1 MPTPLVELEAALLQ
15 ATITLMVLALCVGLW
30 VRTGRAWFGWCA
42 VAWGAYLARL
52 AAIMLFI
59 ATTRPV
65 LLYWHQVI
73 TGWSALALLWTAAVF
88 ARQARWKPRY
98 LVLIAFPPIW
108 SYIAIYRLQNF
119 LLAAAPAVAFLS
131 VATAVTGVVFWRH
144 RRRSNTGGTTV
155 LAVTFLLWAIHHLD
169 YPLLRARG
177 VWTPWGYYLDSL
189 FTLCVGAG
197 ILLLINS
204 ELTERLRART
214 EELEL
219 LSRKMVRQHE
229 GERRRLS
236 LALHDETAQV
246 FAALKLRLG
255 SIAEL
260 VDTPVRSQVDRSLLL
275 VDDGMA
281 RLRSL
286 TDDLRPSLLD
296 DLGLLP
302 ALRSLVANFAAQH
315 GSSVQFNA
323 PDSLPAL
330 PLDADVVFYRAL
342 QEGLANVTRH
352 AGDAAVTIGVAVSE
366 DTLQLIVRDEGPG
379 FDTDSPAYQA
389 AVATR
394 MGLAG
399 MQERAAAVGG
409 DVRITST
416 PGQGVSLRLRVPL
429 VHRST
434 NR

>member
-1 MPTPLVELEAALLQ
+1 
-15 ATITLMVLALCVGLW
+15 
-30 VRTGRAWFGWCA
+30 
-42 VAWGAYLARL
+42 
-52 AAIMLFI
+52 
-59 ATTRPV
+59 
-65 LLYWHQVI
+65 LYWHQVI
-73 TGWSALALLWTAAVF
+73 TGWSALAFLWTAAVF
-88 ARQARWKPRY
+88 AHEARWKNRY
-98 LVLIAFPPIW
+98 LILIAFPPLW

-144 RRRSNTGGTTV
+144 RRGSSTGGATV
-155 LAVTFLLWAIHHLD
+155 LAVTFFLWAIHHLD
-169 YPLLRARG
+169 YPVLRARG
-177 VWTPWGYYLDSL
+177 IWTPWGYYLDSL

-260 VDTPVRSQVDRSLLL
+260 VEPDLRQKVDNSMRL

-281 RLRSL
+281 RLRNL

-315 GSSVQFNA
+315 GSHVQFNA

-330 PLDADVVFYRAL
+330 SPDADVVIYRAT
-342 QEGLANVTRH
+342 QEGLAYVTRH
-352 AGDAAVTIGVAVSE
+352 AGETRVIIHVTVVAE
-366 DTLQLIVRDEGPG
+366 ALLLTLKDEGRG
-379 FDTDSPAYQA
+379 FDAESSAHKSA
-389 AVATR
+389 AAGR

-399 MQERAAAVGG
+399 MHERAAAVGG
-409 DVRITST
+409 QLQVTSAV
-416 PGQGVSLRLRVPL
+416 GQGVALTVRVPL
-429 VHRST
+429 AHSVTHA
-434 NR
+434 